1 MDAEPIPLPPEFVQA
16 LAVYGGQPLSFEQPE
31 SLKVYQ
37 LVEEQVEINLDD
49 EYVNRMLAEGIAAA
63 DAGQVVPWDPERI
76 RREGRRLLAERRA
89 KQQGPDFN

>member
-1 MDAEPIPLPPEFVQA
+1 MDAQPLPLPPELVHA
-16 LAVYGGQPLSFEQPE
+16 LAVNGGQPLRFEHPE

-37 LVEEQVEINLDD
+37 LVEEHVEMHLDD

-76 RREGRRLLAERRA
+76 KREGRRLLAERRA
-89 KQQGPDFN
+89 KQ